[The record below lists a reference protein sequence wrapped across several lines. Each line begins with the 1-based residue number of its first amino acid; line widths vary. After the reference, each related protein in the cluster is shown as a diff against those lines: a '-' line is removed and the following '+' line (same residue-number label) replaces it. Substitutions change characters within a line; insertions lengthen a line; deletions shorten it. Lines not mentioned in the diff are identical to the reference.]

1 VRGLRTDNLGAG
13 DIVGPYRIVRK
24 LGIGGTGVVY
34 EAEGE
39 PIPARGNRP
48 VALKF
53 LADELADDADAVR
66 RLRREAEII
75 GRFDHPH
82 ICTVHGI
89 GEHNGRVFIAM
100 ESLGGASLKVEIARH
115 GALETWRVA
124 EIADQIAS
132 ALEAAHAAGVVHRDI
147 KPGNVMLGE
156 GGRVKVL
163 DFGLARRFRAEDAS
177 AHELVGSTIPGRPIG
192 TANYMAP
199 ERILQLPLDPRCD
212 LFSLGVVIY
221 EAVTGQLPFAGAS
234 AYETVINVLERTPA
248 PLSATTPQASR
259 RLARVVNR
267 LLEKQTSHRY
277 QNARELRSAL
287 APLVREARL
296 RRLIM
301 PGRGRRGS
309 PSPGSPNEKS

>member
-1 VRGLRTDNLGAG
+1 VRGVRTDNLNAG
-13 DIVGPYRIVRK
+13 DAVGAYRILRK

-34 EAEGE
+34 EAE
-39 PIPARGNRP
+39 PASPDGSRR

-53 LADELADDADAVR
+53 LTDELAEDADAVR

-75 GRFDHPH
+75 GAFNHPH
-82 ICTVHGI
+82 ICKVHGV
-89 GEHNGRVFIAM
+89 GDHQGRIFIAM

-132 ALEAAHAAGVVHRDI
+132 ALEAAHAAGIVHRDI
-147 KPGNVMLGE
+147 KPGNVMLGDA
-156 GGRVKVL
+156 GRVKVL
-163 DFGLARRFRAEDAS
+163 DFGLARRFRTEDA
-177 AHELVGSTIPGRPIG
+177 AAMDVLGSTMPGRPIG

-221 EAVTGQLPFAGAS
+221 EASTGQLPFAGAT

-248 PLSATTPQASR
+248 PLTSAAPGRPR
-259 RLARVVNR
+259 RLERVVDR
-267 LLEKQTSHRY
+267 LLEKETGRRY
-277 QNARELRSAL
+277 QSAHELRRAL

-296 RRLIM
+296 RRLLSL
-301 PGRGRRGS
+301 PGRPRDQAPASKNTGRKDS
-309 PSPGSPNEKS
+309 

>member
-1 VRGLRTDNLGAG
+1 
-13 DIVGPYRIVRK
+13 
-24 LGIGGTGVVY
+24 
-34 EAEGE
+34 
-39 PIPARGNRP
+39 

-75 GRFDHPH
+75 GRFHHPH

-89 GEHNGRVFIAM
+89 GEHRGRVFIAM
-100 ESLGGASLKVEIARH
+100 ESLGGASLKVEIARQ

-124 EIADQIAS
+124 EIADQIAN
-132 ALEAAHAAGVVHRDI
+132 ALEAAHAAGIVHRDI

-156 GGRVKVL
+156 AGRVKVL

-177 AHELVGSTIPGRPIG
+177 ALDLVGSTIPGRPIG

-221 EAVTGQLPFAGAS
+221 EAATGQLPFAGAS

-248 PLSATTPQASR
+248 PLSTAAPDASR
-259 RLARVVNR
+259 RLARLVDR
-267 LLEKQTSHRY
+267 LLEKQTSRRY
-277 QNARELRSAL
+277 QSARELRRAL

-309 PSPGSPNEKS
+309 SSAPHPADPKR